1 MGKEMLQ
8 ACFLWFY
15 CLPIADAVLFV
26 IATSGAY
33 LILRRWLGQRRFW
46 RPVIVVLLFA
56 WLAVIAVATL
66 TDRTANASAAAPKLI
81 PFHSYRAVLA
91 GENREI
97 LRSNFMNVVLF
108 YPAGL
113 LACELLP
120 KDRGLAR
127 RVLPVTALFALASA
141 GIELC
146 QYLFA
151 LGRVE
156 ANDVIHNAL
165 GALLGALVCM
175 IRIKRKP
182 VKSGN

>member
-15 CLPIADAVLFV
+15 CLPIADAVLLA
-26 IATSGAY
+26 IAMSGAY
-33 LILRRWLGQRRFW
+33 LILRSWLEQRRFW
-46 RPVIVVLLFA
+46 RPAVVVLLLA
-56 WLAVIAVATL
+56 WLAVIAMATPEL
-66 TDRTANASAAAPKLI
+66 L
-81 PFHSYRAVLA
+81 PFHSYRAVIA
-91 GENREI
+91 GENKEI

-113 LACELLP
+113 LTCELLP
-120 KDRGLAR
+120 KGRSLAK
-127 RVLPVTALFALASA
+127 RVLPVVALFALVSA

-156 ANDVIHNAL
+156 ADDVIHNAL
-165 GALLGALVCM
+165 GALMGALVCM

-182 VKSGN
+182 AKSGD

>member
-15 CLPIADAVLFV
+15 CLPIADAVLLA
-26 IATSGAY
+26 IAMSGAY
-33 LILRRWLGQRRFW
+33 LILRSWLEQRRFW
-46 RPVIVVLLFA
+46 RPAVVVLLLA
-56 WLAVIAVATL
+56 WLAVIAMATL
-66 TDRTANASAAAPKLI
+66 TDRTASATSAAPELL
-81 PFHSYRAVLA
+81 PFHSYRAVIA
-91 GENREI
+91 GENKEI

-113 LACELLP
+113 LTCELLP
-120 KDRGLAR
+120 KGRSLAK
-127 RVLPVTALFALASA
+127 RVLPVAALFALVSA

-156 ANDVIHNAL
+156 ADDVIHNAL
-165 GALLGALVCM
+165 GALMGALVCM

-182 VKSGN
+182 AKSGD